1 MLGRIVYSQR
11 CPIDDDPIFWVEEKI
26 EMLAKNFPMKG
37 CSFNILKNFGCK
49 RWKCGVLETTI
60 YHMHGMTQIL

>member
-49 RWKCGVLETTI
+49 R
-60 YHMHGMTQIL
+60 